1 MTNTVIWT
9 TGLTPINCIDIDFI
23 RHVRFIHILLC
34 FFFSMFAHCRDQLN
48 THLDNVQGDLE
59 ALKEFL
65 RSGGGDDYQVDANTL
80 LNVSSFKKIDFVFPY
95 DCLTQTQTH
104 NTHFTHTRLH
114 MHTHTH
120 TNQEKKNNYCTML
133 HIDLFSKVRN
143 PYEVCSFLLNNPN

>member
-1 MTNTVIWT
+1 MDDRVDTNQ
-9 TGLTPINCIDIDFI
+9 LY
-23 RHVRFIHILLC
+23 RYRFHSTCAFYSYFAL
-34 FFFSMFAHCRDQLN
+34 FFSMFAHCRDQLN

-95 DCLTQTQTH
+95 DCLTQTQIH

-120 TNQEKKNNYCTML
+120 TNQEKK
-133 HIDLFSKVRN
+133 KQ
-143 PYEVCSFLLNNPN
+143 LLYYAPHRFVFQSP